1 MLTEQE
7 IAQIE
12 EEASRYPYTRAV
24 VPEALKIVQQRHG
37 WVSDDQVRE
46 IADYFNMTPDE
57 VDDVATFYNLIYR
70 RPVGR
75 HIIHICDS
83 VSCWIMGYDSMLA
96 CLTERLGI
104 RLGQTTEDGRFTL
117 LPIACLGDCD
127 HAPAMIIDNELFGNL
142 TPEKVDDILARY
154 L

>member
-7 IAQIE
+7 KALIE
-12 EEASRYPYTRAV
+12 EEASRYPHKRAV

-46 IADYFNMTPDE
+46 IADFLNMTPDE

-70 RPVGR
+70 QPVGR

-83 VSCWIMGYDSMLA
+83 VSCWIMGYDHIREY
-96 CLTERLGI
+96 LTQRLGI
-104 RLGQTTEDGRFTL
+104 RLGQTTEDGRFTM

-127 HAPAMIIDNELFGNL
+127 HAPAMMIDDELYGSL
-142 TPEKVDDILARY
+142 TPEQVDEILARY
-154 L
+154 A